1 MNIVIA
7 ILILLTYILLIYTLV
22 MIKIGGSIPPSLSAQ
37 ADTINTPYIIYY
49 LQTINLIK
57 VMKKIFYFI
66 MICLAAFGAIGG
78 IGYTIYCHA
87 YVISVGVAG
96 LAFMAFP
103 TIKNYV
109 KKLTEQYIKF

>member
-1 MNIVIA
+1 
-7 ILILLTYILLIYTLV
+7 
-22 MIKIGGSIPPSLSAQ
+22 
-37 ADTINTPYIIYY
+37 
-49 LQTINLIK
+49 
-57 VMKKIFYFI
+57 MKKIFYFI
-66 MICLAAFGAIGG
+66 MICLAAFGSIGG

-109 KKLTEQYIKF
+109 KKLTE

>member
-1 MNIVIA
+1 MNIVIDIII
-7 ILILLTYILLIYTLV
+7 ILVYTLV